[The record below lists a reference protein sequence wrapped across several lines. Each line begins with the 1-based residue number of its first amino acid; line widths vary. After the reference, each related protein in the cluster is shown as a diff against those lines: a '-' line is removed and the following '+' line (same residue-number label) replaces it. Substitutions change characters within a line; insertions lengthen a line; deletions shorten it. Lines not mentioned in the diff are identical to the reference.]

1 MYKKILVSLFCL
13 IPAVSYGDDLIAV
26 AQSTYDAV
34 RIVCS
39 GISDEISRVSNVS
52 KVNTAVAGA
61 GTVAAGGALIAG
73 AKKSSVEAEI
83 DDLAKQICDNG
94 GCDPNSV
101 EAMTDEQFWESV
113 VTPMVQ
119 IAELME
125 LSAKLQES
133 KQMGNWRTGLMA
145 GTVGANVASA
155 ILAGVN
161 KDQSE
166 LVQHIQACNETVKSA
181 HDMYEQLK
189 QAGINPM
196 EHSIGRKLAN
206 IDDRCANINISDIE
220 KIEKR
225 MAGVMG
231 TSIAGAAVSVAGVA
245 TSASANSDKYMDARN
260 RLEMIEEDRKK
271 KDNLNKAANV
281 MAGANVVTGAV
292 ETGLNI
298 SLINL
303 TKKLIAQAEQCEE
316 AME

>member
-1 MYKKILVSLFCL
+1 M
-13 IPAVSYGDDLIAV
+13 
-26 AQSTYDAV
+26 Q
-34 RIVCS
+34 
-39 GISDEISRVSNVS
+39 
-52 KVNTAVAGA
+52 
-61 GTVAAGGALIAG
+61 
-73 AKKSSVEAEI
+73 
-83 DDLAKQICDNG
+83 
-94 GCDPNSV
+94 
-101 EAMTDEQFWESV
+101 
-113 VTPMVQ
+113 PMAQ

-125 LSAKLQES
+125 LSERLQES
-133 KQMGNWRTGLMA
+133 KQMGNWRTGLMV

-155 ILAGVN
+155 IWAGVN

-181 HDMYEQLK
+181 QDMYKQLK
-189 QAGINPM
+189 QAGINPKDN
-196 EHSIGRKLAN
+196 SIGRKLADIN
-206 IDDRCANINISDIE
+206 DACNDINISDIE

-225 MAGVMG
+225 MTGVMG
-231 TSIAGAAVSVAGVA
+231 TSIAGAVVGAAGVA

-260 RLEMIEEDRKK
+260 RLEMTDADRKK

-316 AME
+316 AIE

>member
-1 MYKKILVSLFCL
+1 MYKKILASLFCL
-13 IPAVSYGDDLIAV
+13 IPAVSYGDDLITK

-52 KVNTAVAGA
+52 KVNTAVTGT

-73 AKKSSVEAEI
+73 ANKSSVEKEI
-83 DDLAKQICDNG
+83 DELVAQICNVG
-94 GCDPNSV
+94 GCDPDGV
-101 EAMTDEQFWESV
+101 AAMTDEEFWQNV
-113 VTPMVQ
+113 IIPMEQ
-119 IAELME
+119 IAELQE
-125 LSAKLQES
+125 RLERSKKL
-133 KQMGNWRTGLMA
+133 GNWRTGLMV

-181 HDMYEQLK
+181 RDMYKQLK

-196 EHSIGRKLAN
+196 DNSIGRKLAD

-225 MAGVMG
+225 MTGVMG
-231 TSIAGAAVSVAGVA
+231 TSIAGAVVGAAGVA
-245 TSASANSDKYMDARN
+245 TSASANSDKYMDVHN
-260 RLEMIEEDRKK
+260 RREMTEQDRKK

-281 MAGANVVTGAV
+281 MAGANVVTGAI

-316 AME
+316 AIE

>member
-1 MYKKILVSLFCL
+1 MYKKILASLFCL
-13 IPAVSYGDDLIAV
+13 IPAVSYGDDLITK

-52 KVNTAVAGA
+52 KVNTAVTGA

-83 DDLAKQICDNG
+83 DMLAKQICDAG
-94 GCDPNSV
+94 GCTADGV
-101 EAMTDEQFWESV
+101 AAMTDEQFWQNV
-113 VTPMVQ
+113 VIPMEQ
-119 IAELME
+119 IADLIEF
-125 LSAKLQES
+125 SAHLQES
-133 KQMGNWRTGLMA
+133 KQLGNWRTGLMV

-181 HDMYEQLK
+181 RDMYKQLK

-196 EHSIGRKLAN
+196 DNSIGRKLAD
-206 IDDRCANINISDIE
+206 IDDRCANINVSDIE

-225 MAGVMG
+225 MTGVMG
-231 TSIAGAAVSVAGVA
+231 TSIAGAVVGAAGVA

-260 RLEMIEEDRKK
+260 RLEMTDADRKK

-316 AME
+316 AIE

>member
-1 MYKKILVSLFCL
+1 MYKKFLVSLFCL
-13 IPAVSYGDDLIAV
+13 IPAVSYGDDLIAT

-52 KVNTAVAGA
+52 KVNTAVTGA

-83 DDLAKQICDNG
+83 DELAKQICDAG

-101 EAMTDEQFWESV
+101 EAMTDEEFMNNV
-113 VTPMVQ
+113 LIPMSQ
-119 IAELME
+119 IAEKIE
-125 LSAKLQES
+125 LSEMLQES
-133 KQMGNWRTGLMA
+133 KQMGNWRTGLMV

-166 LVQHIQACNETVKSA
+166 LVQHIQACNESVKSA
-181 HDMYEQLK
+181 RDMYKQLK

-196 EHSIGRKLAN
+196 EHSIGRKLAHIN
-206 IDDRCANINISDIE
+206 DACNDINISDIE

-225 MAGVMG
+225 MTGVMG
-231 TSIAGAAVSVAGVA
+231 TSIAGAVVGVAGVA
-245 TSASANSDKYMDARN
+245 TSASANSDKYMYSHN
-260 RLEMIEEDRKK
+260 RLEMTDADRKK

-303 TKKLIAQAEQCEE
+303 TKKLMAQAEQCEG

>member
-1 MYKKILVSLFCL
+1 MYKKILASLFCL
-13 IPAVSYGDDLIAV
+13 IPAVSYGDDLITK

-52 KVNTAVAGA
+52 KVNTAVTGT

-73 AKKSSVEAEI
+73 AKKSSVEKEI
-83 DDLAKQICDNG
+83 DELVAQICNAG
-94 GCDPNSV
+94 GCTAEGV
-101 EAMTDEQFWESV
+101 ESMTDEQFWQNV
-113 VTPMVQ
+113 IIPMEQ
-119 IAELME
+119 IVDLME
-125 LSAKLQES
+125 HLQES
-133 KQMGNWRTGLMA
+133 KKLGNWRTGLMV

-181 HDMYEQLK
+181 RDMYNQLK

-196 EHSIGRKLAN
+196 DNSIGRKLAD
-206 IDDRCANINISDIE
+206 IDDRCTNINISDIE

-225 MAGVMG
+225 MTGVMG
-231 TSIAGAAVSVAGVA
+231 TSIAGAVVGVAGVA

-260 RLEMIEEDRKK
+260 RLEMTDADRKK

-316 AME
+316 AIE

>member
-1 MYKKILVSLFCL
+1 MYKKFLVSLFCL
-13 IPAVSYGDDLIAV
+13 IPAVSYGDDLIAT

-52 KVNTAVAGA
+52 KVNTAVTGA

-83 DDLAKQICDNG
+83 DELVKQICDNG
-94 GCDPNSV
+94 GCDANSV
-101 EAMTDEQFWESV
+101 ESMSDEDFWNKV
-113 VTPMVQ
+113 LAPMAQ

-125 LSAKLQES
+125 LSEQLQES
-133 KQMGNWRTGLMA
+133 KQMGNWRTGLMV
-145 GTVGANVASA
+145 GTVGTNVASA

-181 HDMYEQLK
+181 RDMYKQLK

-196 EHSIGRKLAN
+196 EHSIGRKLAHIN
-206 IDDRCANINISDIE
+206 DACNDINISDIE

-225 MAGVMG
+225 MTGVMG
-231 TSIAGAAVSVAGVA
+231 TSIAGAVVGVAGVA

-260 RLEMIEEDRKK
+260 RLEMTDADRKK

-303 TKKLIAQAEQCEE
+303 TKKLMAQAEQCEG